1 MIRRIRKV
9 LRLEAQT
16 SPPTVGPA
24 ALSSDSAEKI
34 PGIELNAGLRRR
46 HLEGAAALR
55 IDEPRR
61 RLQPRAAAVNDP
73 VVIVGPGFF
82 QLHVVFVNTGADR
95 RGLAKVEGR
104 SLDGGQFACRNQG
117 FVYGREP
124 RRMNCQ
130 LVAQNVA
137 RIIGEIEVTVLR

>member
-1 MIRRIRKV
+1 MENRRGKTRMIGRIRKV

-24 ALSSDSAEKI
+24 VLSGDSAEEI
-34 PGIELNAGLRRR
+34 PGIELNAGLRCRD
-46 HLEGAAALR
+46 LEGAAALR

-73 VVIVGPGFF
+73 VVIVAAAVF
-82 QLHVVFVNTGADR
+82 QLHVGVLNTGADR

-104 SLDGGQFACRNQG
+104 SLDGGQFAGRNQG
-117 FVYGREP
+117 VVNGRVP
-124 RRMNCQ
+124 RRMNRQ
-130 LVAQNVA
+130 LVGQNV
-137 RIIGEIEVTVLR
+137 